1 MRIFKFP
8 FALCVAL
15 IAQILISTPVQ
26 AKWLRGETAN
36 FVIFSSGDTKQLR
49 DYGATLE
56 RFNALISANL
66 GITTTPSPNKLAIYF
81 LQDSNDVD
89 RLLTGRQGIVA
100 GFYSTDNEGSYAV
113 ANRHQAESE
122 FDLSGM
128 IVLLH
133 EYTHHFMFRNFT
145 YAYPAWYVEGFAEY
159 FSTTEFKPDGRWALG
174 KVAQHRAYGLLGDT
188 RLTMQRILTG
198 DTSKLNDDELDLF
211 YGRSWLLVH
220 MLNSKLEY
228 KGKVAAYFT
237 AVRGGKTDLEAAH
250 EVFGD
255 LNMLDRALNKYRD
268 GKLSYRVSAEPMPA
282 NTAMS
287 VTELDPVSG
296 QMVMLHLQRINS
308 RNTEKTRKELR
319 ALAIAQPQRADI
331 WYELALSERDLSKD
345 APKAELDL
353 ATNRSEAA
361 IDKTLVADPH
371 HPRANM
377 LKAYFLMNRLEAAGT
392 TTAALW
398 VKARSYLVTAN
409 SSAVDDPLV
418 LVAWYDSYALQGR
431 APTKIAHEAL
441 ARAFE
446 LEPEITEVRV
456 KYALDLAHQG
466 NFDTAIGLVEFLTR
480 DPHNPDQGKALLA
493 QLTAMKAAAAKNA
506 QAPPSAGH

>member
-1 MRIFKFP
+1 MSAP
-8 FALCVAL
+8 A
-15 IAQILISTPVQ
+15 Q
-26 AKWLRGETAN
+26 AKWLRGETSN
-36 FVIFSSGDTKQLR
+36 FIIYSSGDNKQLR

-56 RFNALISANL
+56 RFAALLRANF
-66 GITTTPSPNKLAIYF
+66 GITTTLSPNKLTVYF
-81 LQDSNDVD
+81 LENPDDVD
-89 RLLTGRQGIVA
+89 RLLGGRQGNVA

-113 ANRHQAESE
+113 VNRHKSESVL
-122 FDLSGM
+122 DLSGM
-128 IVLLH
+128 TVLLH

-198 DTSKLNDDELDLF
+198 DNGKFNDDELELF

-220 MLNSKLEY
+220 MLNSKPEY
-228 KGKVAAYFT
+228 KGKLAAYFS
-237 AVRGGKTDLEAAH
+237 AIRGGKTDLEAAH

-255 LNMLDRALNKYRD
+255 LNMLDRELNKYRD

-296 QMVMLHLQRINS
+296 QMVMLHLQRINH
-308 RNTEKTRKELR
+308 RNTDKTHKELR

-331 WYELALSERDLSKD
+331 WYELALSENDLPKD
-345 APKAELDL
+345 AVPADVEL

-361 IDKTLVADPH
+361 IDRALVADPH
-371 HPRANM
+371 HPRANV
-377 LKAYFLMNRLEAAGT
+377 LKAYLLMNRLKAAGT

-418 LVAWYDSYALQGR
+418 LFAWCDSYALQGR

-456 KYALDLAHQG
+456 KYALDLAQQG
-466 NFDTAIGLVEFLTR
+466 NFETAIRLVEFLAR
-480 DPHNPDQGKALLA
+480 DPHNSEQGKALLA
-493 QLTAMKAAAAKNA
+493 KLTAMKAAAGKS
-506 QAPPSAGH
+506 APAPT